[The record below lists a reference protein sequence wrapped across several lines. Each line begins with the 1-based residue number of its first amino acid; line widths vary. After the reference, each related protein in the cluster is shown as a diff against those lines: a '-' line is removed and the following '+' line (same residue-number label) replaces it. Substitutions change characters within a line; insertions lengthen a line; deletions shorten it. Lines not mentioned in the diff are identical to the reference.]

1 MKIIALRK
9 VSEWHICQWE
19 GELDDSRSLYA
30 KVRHDRLSVGVVGGN
45 YAMAMRTAL
54 SFPCIDTFLRR
65 TDWDAPY
72 LTDDLLRHLG
82 RMFDVSSLDSE
93 EIERSYHEAA

>member
-1 MKIIALRK
+1 MKIVSLRK

-30 KVRHDRLSVGVVGGN
+30 KVRHDRLSVGVGGGG
-45 YAMAMRTAL
+45 YAVAVRSAL
-54 SFPCIDTFLRR
+54 YFPCIDTFLRR
-65 TDWDAPY
+65 TDWDVPY

-82 RMFDVSSLDSE
+82 RMFDVSSLDSR